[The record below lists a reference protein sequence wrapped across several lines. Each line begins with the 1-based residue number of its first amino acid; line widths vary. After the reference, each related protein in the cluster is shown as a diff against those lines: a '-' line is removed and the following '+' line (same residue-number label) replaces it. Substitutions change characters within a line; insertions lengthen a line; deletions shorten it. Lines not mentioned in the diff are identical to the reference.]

1 MIWLIGAA
9 LAGHDVL
16 VGAMEAE
23 LDRSMT
29 ELQLPEEAPP
39 HLLTYD
45 LVDGAYT
52 TSFAEFGALLR
63 DDSNPHR
70 VVRIELRTGD
80 AQFDS
85 ANFESFGEPSGVIQ
99 VNLPQDDNPLALRRE
114 LWMATD
120 VAYKQ
125 AVEQLSRKTA
135 ELEPPQDDDVA
146 ILPMEPVVDLTAE
159 ARDIDPERIR
169 EAVTHLSGVL
179 AEYPEFESGQ
189 AAGRDWQGVRI
200 TVSSEGTRLA
210 QPTGFAVLRVE
221 AVLKHED
228 GSRLRNG
235 RWWVAESASELPSL
249 EEMEAEVREMADW
262 LLALED
268 APVLDEYLG
277 PVLFEEEASV
287 ELFRQLAAPEMVGS
301 PPPAEGRGIFGEVSD
316 KRPQARVG
324 RRLLP
329 EGWTITDNP
338 NADELGSYIWDY
350 EGVPGQTI
358 TVVQDG
364 VVRRLLQSRIPGT
377 ATQSTGHGRALGS
390 DRREALP
397 SVVQVTPKRARSDRA
412 LRRKALRLAEQT
424 GHDSVLV
431 IRRIEPPAMTED
443 FDVFFTGDGP
453 PPGLTRPYEAYLLH
467 KDGTT
472 TPVRGLRFSG
482 VDRRV
487 MRDIVIAGEPSDYV
501 GVLDDQ
507 PGPGRFHVGAVGGMP
522 CSWSAPPVV
531 IAEIEL
537 VGSKGGET
545 REIPRPPRD

>member
-1 MIWLIGAA
+1 MIWLLSLAFAA
-9 LAGHDVL
+9 HEVPVA
-16 VGAMEAE
+16 AMEAE
-23 LDRSMT
+23 LERSMT
-29 ELQLPEEAPP
+29 ELALPDEAPP
-39 HLLTYD
+39 WLLTYD
-45 LVDGAYT
+45 FVDGAYT
-52 TSFAEFGALLR
+52 TSYAEFGALLR
-63 DDSNPHR
+63 DDANPHR

-80 AQFDS
+80 ENFDS
-85 ANFESFGEPSGVIQ
+85 ANFESFGEPSGVVQ
-99 VNLPQDDNPLALRRE
+99 VNVPQDNNELALRRE
-114 LWMATD
+114 LWLATD

-125 AVEQLSRKTA
+125 AVEQLSRKQA
-135 ELEPPQDDDVA
+135 ELEPKEGEVA
-146 ILPMEPVVDLTAE
+146 LLAMEPVVDLTAE

-169 EAVTHLSGVL
+169 DSVTHLSGVL
-179 AEYPEFESGQ
+179 AEYPELESGV

-210 QPTGFAVLRVE
+210 QTTGFAVVRVE

-235 RWWVAESASELPSL
+235 RWWVAETAQELPSL

-262 LLALED
+262 LVALED

-277 PVLFEEEASV
+277 PVMFEEPAAV

-301 PPPAEGRGIFGEVSD
+301 PPPAEGRGLFGEASD
-316 KRPQARVG
+316 KRPQARIG

-329 EGWTITDNP
+329 EGWSIIDDPT
-338 NADELGSYIWDY
+338 ADALGQYTYDY
-350 EGVPGQTI
+350 EGVPGEAI
-358 TVVQDG
+358 TVVEDG

-377 ATQSTGHGRALGS
+377 ADSSTGHGRALGS
-390 DRREALP
+390 DRREAIP
-397 SVVQVTPKRARSDRA
+397 SVVQVQPKRARSDRA
-412 LRRKALRLAEQT
+412 MRRKALRLAEQT

-431 IRRIEPPAMTED
+431 VRRLEPPAMTED
-443 FDVFFTGDGP
+443 FDIFFTGDGP

-487 MRDIVIAGEPSDYV
+487 MRDIVIAGEPGAYV

-507 PGPGRFHVGAVGGMP
+507 PGPGRFHVGAVGGLP

-531 IAEIEL
+531 IAELEL
-537 VGSKGGET
+537 VGSGGGQT
-545 REIPRPPRD
+545 REIPRP